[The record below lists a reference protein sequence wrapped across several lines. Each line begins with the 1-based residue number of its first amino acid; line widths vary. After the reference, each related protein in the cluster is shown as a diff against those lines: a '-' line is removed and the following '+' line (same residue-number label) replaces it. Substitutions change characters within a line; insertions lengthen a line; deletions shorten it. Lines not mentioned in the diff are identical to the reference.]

1 MRRKKKGISF
11 AQAWSVPQAMPIL
24 RTWPGRS
31 VSASDTLHA
40 EGQCEEQHWAPL
52 PDDEEDLKHY
62 PVAGLVD
69 DSGVAF
75 GFVSSMPQTLLGSV
89 ASSLGRPRPATMNP
103 PPSPQEPE
111 LTVYISRERD
121 QRGSRRSER
130 PSRVVGTPVTPGTDV
145 SDGEDV
151 REGRAVVIGSGLQE
165 PLFVDEGGP
174 GAGRGI
180 GDANRNSVQNSE
192 DVAEA
197 GEYAGQ

>member
-31 VSASDTLHA
+31 TSAPDTLHA
-40 EGQCEEQHWAPL
+40 EGQCEGQHWVPL
-52 PDDEEDLKHY
+52 PDEEEDLKQY

-89 ASSLGRPRPATMNP
+89 ASTLGRPLPGTMNP
-103 PPSPQEPE
+103 PLSPQEPE
-111 LTVYISRERD
+111 LTVYISRERG
-121 QRGSRRSER
+121 QRGSRRSAH
-130 PSRVVGTPVTPGTDV
+130 PGRVREGTPLTPGREG
-145 SDGEDV
+145 SDEEGV
-151 REGRAVVIGSGLQE
+151 REGIRAGGRAVVIGSELQE
-165 PLFVDEGGP
+165 PLFM
-174 GAGRGI
+174 
-180 GDANRNSVQNSE
+180 GDATRSSNVWNSE

-197 GEYAGQ
+197 GEHVGQ

>member
-31 VSASDTLHA
+31 TSAPDTLHR

-52 PDDEEDLKHY
+52 ADDEEDLKHY

-89 ASSLGRPRPATMNP
+89 ASSLGRPMPGTVNL
-103 PPSPQEPE
+103 PPSPTEPE
-111 LTVYISRERD
+111 LTVYISGERD
-121 QRGSRRSER
+121 QRGSRRSARQGRGRE
-130 PSRVVGTPVTPGTDV
+130 GTPLTPGTD
-145 SDGEDV
+145 DIHGEGV
-151 REGRAVVIGSGLQE
+151 REGSREGGRAVVIGSELQE
-165 PLFVDEGGP
+165 PLY
-174 GAGRGI
+174 AG
-180 GDANRNSVQNSE
+180 DDNRNSGVWNSE

-197 GEYAGQ
+197 GEHVGQ